1 MSSPPA
7 ASAPPTGGLPDRS
20 AREPFRQVL
29 PGRPEKDVEVFDDA
43 GGNRV
48 GGEDSDQQDAD
59 VLSRRRDED
68 VQALH
73 AVGSDSLRMYFKA
86 IGKVRLLSAEEEVD
100 LAKRIEAGLFAA
112 EKLAASGRT
121 ISPQRRRD
129 LEAVERDG
137 EVAKRALVEANLRLV
152 VSVAKRYRGRG
163 MLLLDLIQEGNLS
176 LIRAVEKFDYTKGY
190 KFSTYAIWWIRQGVG
205 RALADQART
214 IRIPVHM
221 VEMMNKTTRV
231 RLQLMEDLGRE
242 PSPEEI
248 AEEADLSPE
257 KVREILEVSQ
267 RPVSLDTLVGADSDA
282 LLGDFIEDADA
293 VVPFDVA
300 SSVLLR
306 EQIGSILCTL
316 SDRDKK
322 LIELRFGLADGTPR
336 TLEEVGREFGVSGER
351 IRQVESRT
359 LSKLCHPSRS
369 HRLRDYVDQ

>member
-1 MSSPPA
+1 M
-7 ASAPPTGGLPDRS
+7 
-20 AREPFRQVL
+20 
-29 PGRPEKDVEVFDDA
+29 
-43 GGNRV
+43 